1 MEDYSE
7 RFFENLI
14 PLGLYNIFI
23 QYNLKLLNNDYSKND
38 FEKLYKEI
46 INECEESIQKINNSS
61 LCFLQ

>member
-23 QYNLKLLNNDYSKND
+23 QNNLKLLNNDYSKND

-46 INECEESIQKINNSS
+46 LNE
-61 LCFLQ
+61 